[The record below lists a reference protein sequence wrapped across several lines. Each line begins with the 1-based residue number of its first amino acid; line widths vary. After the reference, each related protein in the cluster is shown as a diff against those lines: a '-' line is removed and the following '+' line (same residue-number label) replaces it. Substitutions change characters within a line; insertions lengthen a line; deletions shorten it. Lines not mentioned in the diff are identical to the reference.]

1 MTSLMLPVEV
11 RAPDVVMENTQE
23 ETRLTV
29 VIVGVTDA
37 VSDPATTVR
46 TWVLVI
52 LGYPELLYR
61 VRTKSLVEAVDAGA

>member
-1 MTSLMLPVEV
+1 M
-11 RAPDVVMENTQE
+11 
-23 ETRLTV
+23 